1 MLDSNSTQS
10 LIISSIIVPIDFPLG
25 IRLVFGCYSRD
36 VLYKILGPWGP
47 RPPIQVSH
55 GSRRLGRQSWD
66 DLQSGLLLR
75 RLGLH
80 SQAVEEGRQQHLH
93 REGGDH
99 AYQRSGPGG
108 PGGTFWELFGNDR
121 NKQPAFLG
129 DDSSDWLIYGKA
141 SHGKSLGFLDR
152 WSTKV
157 DPGIATGWHVIS
169 QGTHDGLTGRHRS
182 ILHVLG
188 LVIGGLAAQAAWM
201 SISVWELDNSKDD
214 DQPHGF

>member
-47 RPPIQVSH
+47 RPPIYQVSH

-93 REGGDH
+93 CEGGDH

-108 PGGTFWELFGNDR
+108 PGGDLLGAVRKWQ
-121 NKQPAFLG
+121 KQTTSIFRG
-129 DDSSDWLIYGKA
+129 WFEWLIDLRQGKI
-141 SHGKSLGFLDR
+141 GKSLGFLDR

-157 DPGIATGWHVIS
+157 DPGIATGWHVTS

-201 SISVWELDNSKDD
+201 SISVWELDNSNRG
-214 DQPHGF
+214 P